1 MVDEKRIETINDL
14 TKEFSD
20 VSRGSGKVSFKVG
33 YTATPGNV
41 RIHEEFLRFSFDAAN
56 NEYLAAIGKL
66 LEYKQIFEYLLDLNQ
81 RLGFVEAE
89 LKAVV
94 KSKCKCEEKKE
105 EKERVVKT
113 F

>member
-1 MVDEKRIETINDL
+1 MGEKSFETINNL
-14 TKEFSD
+14 SKEFSD
-20 VSRGSGKVSFKVG
+20 VSRGSGRVSFMVG

-41 RIHEEFLRFSFDAAN
+41 RIHEEFLRFSFDSCN

-89 LKAVV
+89 LKALSE
-94 KSKCKCEEKKE
+94 SKCKCEKEEKKE
-105 EKERVVKT
+105 EVVKT